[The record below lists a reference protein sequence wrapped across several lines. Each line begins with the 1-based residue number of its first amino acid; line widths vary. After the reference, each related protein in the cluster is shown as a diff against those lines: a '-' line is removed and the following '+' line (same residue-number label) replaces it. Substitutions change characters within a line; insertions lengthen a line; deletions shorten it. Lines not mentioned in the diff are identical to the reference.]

1 MMNMRTPT
9 LASSA
14 LALALAMPA
23 NAQEGFA
30 ITLNGNAVA
39 GDPVVVD
46 TVRRTDVALA
56 NADVQVVFDGL
67 GAVPRLDLELIGDPG
82 QAGDT
87 VTLQSALNYPAF
99 VQRGEVRVIDRAAL
113 GGPRTVATVP
123 VNPNGQ
129 VALTLPEGDDL
140 VVVHRVYDAQGR
152 FDETAPLSVMR
163 ADDRGLAEGVE
174 DGNDSARR
182 RGIPVSGGAVTV
194 TGTDV
199 APGARVVALG
209 EVVPTDRDGGFVIQR
224 ILPPGD
230 YGVDV
235 NVNGA
240 GQRVDLTRD
249 ITIPNSEWFYVATAD
264 LTFGIRE
271 GDSTDGRET
280 YQTGRVAGFF
290 DGKTAN
296 GTRITGSV
304 DTGEGDLDQ
313 IFRRLDERDPRQLLL
328 RVDPADLYP
337 TYGDDSTIE
346 DRTPTSG
353 KIFLRI
359 ERQANYLQ
367 WGDFDSDL
375 GDNDF
380 VQNDRSLYGLS
391 AGLATSS
398 VTSRGDARASL
409 SLYAAQPDMLP
420 QRDVFLGTGGTVF
433 FLEKQDIA
441 QASETISIQLRDPDT
456 GRVIDTQTLIAGE
469 DYAINYIQGI
479 ITLRRPLTAT
489 ANEGLFSIGSA
500 RDADVVLVAAYE
512 HTPTAGDVEG
522 FAYGGRAEGWVSDN
536 LRFGVSGMLDETG
549 VTDHQVVGV
558 DVLYA
563 MSDNSFVKI
572 ELAQSE
578 GTGFDSTFSADGGLI
593 VDDIA
598 ASGSDGQAFKIE
610 AQADLEELGFDGEGV
625 VNAYYEERTAGFSS
639 LDLNVASDETLY
651 GLTADVMLM
660 DRLTL
665 LVGFDHY
672 ENAAGVRNIDG
683 TWQLTYA
690 ASDQW
695 EYAVGVEVQDN
706 VGGTNAGNRTDVAA
720 KVTYSPTETASVYVF
735 GQATVDVS
743 QLPENNR
750 YGVGGSYEFSSGWTV
765 AGEVSDGDFGV
776 GGRITASNDDGNGNT
791 RYVGYELEP
800 GRDYDGIALR
810 GRDRGRLV
818 AGATQT
824 VSGTVDMFGE
834 NTYDVF
840 GRHRSLTS
848 AYGLTYAPND
858 ALSVTTA
865 FELGRVDDGDGYD
878 FERQALTLGVI
889 YETEQLSA
897 SGRVEY
903 RTEDGLQNGI
913 QVNADTLLVAAN
925 AAYKFDEER
934 RLVFSADLARS
945 ETAQSTLV
953 DGNYADVVLGYAF
966 RPIDN
971 DKLNVLARYRYLYDL
986 YGLRDAT
993 DDSGIRQRSHVVSVD
1008 ATYDL
1013 NQQWT
1018 LGGKIGYRS
1027 SQTLDAD
1034 GNLDAANDAWL
1045 AAASARWHLVKD
1057 WDALI
1062 EVRQLNLLDAGTTE
1076 TSALGAVYKNLGQN
1090 LKVGVGYN
1098 FGTFS
1103 DDLTDLTLDD
1113 QGAFLNIVAQF

>member
-1 MMNMRTPT
+1 MMRKKT
-9 LASSA
+9 LLTSA
-14 LALALAMPA
+14 LALAVAMPA
-23 NAQEGFA
+23 IAQEGFA
-30 ITLNGNAVA
+30 ISLNGNAVI

-67 GAVPRLDLELIGDPG
+67 GAVPRLDVELVGDPG
-82 QAGDT
+82 QTGDT

-99 VQRGEVRVIDRAAL
+99 VQRGEIRVIDRAAL
-113 GGPRTVATVP
+113 GGPRTVTTLP

-129 VALTLPEGDDL
+129 VALTLPEGEDL

-163 ADDRGLAEGVE
+163 ADPRLLAEGVE

-194 TGTDV
+194 TGSDV

-209 EVVPTDRDGGFVIQR
+209 EVVPTDRTGGFVIQR

-235 NVNGA
+235 NINGA

-249 ITIPNSEWFYVATAD
+249 ITIPNAEWFYVATAD
-264 LTFGIRE
+264 LTFGIRD

-280 YQTGRVAGFF
+280 YEIGRVAGFF

-375 GDNDF
+375 GDNRF

-398 VTSRGDARASL
+398 VTSQGEARAAL

-456 GRVIDTQTLIAGE
+456 NRVIETQTLIAGE

-479 ITLRRPLTAT
+479 VTLTRPIEASAT
-489 ANEGLFSIGSA
+489 EGLFTVGSA

-512 HTPTAGDVEG
+512 HTPTAGDVDG
-522 FAYGGRAEGWVSDN
+522 FAYGGRAEGWVTDN
-536 LRFGVSGMLDETG
+536 LRFGISGMLDETG
-549 VTDHQVVGV
+549 VTDHRVVGA
-558 DVLYA
+558 DLLFA
-563 MSDNSFVKI
+563 MSDSSYVKI
-572 ELAQSE
+572 EYARSE
-578 GTGFDSTFSADGGLI
+578 GSGFDSTYSADGGLI
-593 VDDIA
+593 VADIA
-598 ASGSDGQAFKIE
+598 GSGDEGVAARVE
-610 AQADLEELGFDGEGV
+610 ARADLSDFGLAAEGV
-625 VNAYYEERTAGFSS
+625 VDLYYEGRTAGFSS
-639 LDLNVASDETLY
+639 LDLNVSEDETLY
-651 GLTADVMLM
+651 GLSADVALN
-660 DRLTL
+660 DRLSL
-665 LVGFDHY
+665 LAGFDRY
-672 ENAAGVRNIDG
+672 ETASGTRKVDG
-683 TWQLTYA
+683 TLQLSYE
-690 ASDQW
+690 ASDRW
-695 EYAVGVEVQDN
+695 AYAFGVETQDN
-706 VGGTNAGNRTDVAA
+706 TGGTTPGSRTDLAA
-720 KVTYSPTETASVYVF
+720 KLTYSPSDTASVFVF
-735 GQATVDVS
+735 GQATVNATD
-743 QLPENNR
+743 LPENNR
-750 YGVGGSYEFSSGWTV
+750 LGFGGSYEFASGWTL
-765 AGEVSDGDFGV
+765 AGEVSDGDLGV
-776 GGRITASNDDGNGNT
+776 GGRITASKDDGNGNS
-791 RYVGYELEP
+791 RYIGYVLEP
-800 GRDYDGIALR
+800 GRDLDGITLN
-810 GRDRGRLV
+810 GRDRGRFV
-818 AGATQT
+818 AGGTQS
-824 VSGTVDMFGE
+824 VSSTVDMFGE
-834 NTYDVF
+834 NTYDLF

-848 AYGLTYAPND
+848 AYGLTYTAND
-858 ALSVTTA
+858 ALSITTA

-878 FERQALTLGVI
+878 FERQALTLGVV

-897 SGRVEY
+897 SGRLEY
-903 RTEDGLQNGI
+903 RTEDGVLNGSD
-913 QVNADTLLVAAN
+913 VNADTLLVSAN

-953 DGNYADVVLGYAF
+953 NGNYADVVLGYAF
-966 RPIDN
+966 RPIED

-1018 LGGKIGYRS
+1018 LGGKVGYRS

-1045 AAASARWHLVKD
+1045 AAASARWHLVRD
-1057 WDALI
+1057 WDALL
-1062 EVRQLNLLDAGTTE
+1062 EVRQLNLVDAGTSE
-1076 TSALGAVYKNLGQN
+1076 TSALGAVYKTLNQN

-1098 FGTFS
+1098 FGSFS

>member
-1 MMNMRTPT
+1 MMKRKNT
-9 LASSA
+9 LLTSA
-14 LALALAMPA
+14 LALGFAMPVA
-23 NAQEGFA
+23 AQDGFA
-30 ITLNGNAVA
+30 ISLNGDAVI

-67 GAVPRLDLELIGDPG
+67 GATPRLDVELVGDPG
-82 QAGDT
+82 RAGDV

-99 VQRGEVRVIDRAAL
+99 VQRGEFRVIDRAAT
-113 GGPRTVATVP
+113 GGARVVATVP

-129 VALTLPEGDDL
+129 STLTLPEGDDL

-152 FDETAPLSVMR
+152 FDETAPLSVMT
-163 ADDRGLAEGVE
+163 ADPRLLAEGVE

-199 APGARVVALG
+199 VPGSRVVALG
-209 EVVPTDRDGGFVIQR
+209 EVVPTDGSGGFVIQR

-230 YGVDV
+230 YGIDV
-235 NVNGA
+235 NVGGA
-240 GQRVDLTRD
+240 GQRVDITRD

-264 LTFGIRE
+264 LTFGYRD
-271 GDSTDGRET
+271 GDSTDGRES

-353 KIFLRI
+353 KVFLRI
-359 ERQANYLQ
+359 EREANYLQ
-367 WGDFDSDL
+367 WGDFDSAL
-375 GDNDF
+375 GDNRF

-391 AGLATSS
+391 AGLATAS
-398 VTSRGDARASL
+398 VTSQGDARASL

-441 QASETISIQLRDPDT
+441 QASETITLQLRDPDT
-456 GRVIDTQTLIAGE
+456 GRVIDTQTLVAGE

-479 ITLRRPLTAT
+479 VTLTRPIEATAT
-489 ANEGLFSIGSA
+489 EGLFTIGSA
-500 RDADVVLVAAYE
+500 RDAEVVLVAAYE
-512 HTPTAGDVEG
+512 HTPTAGDVDG
-522 FAYGGRAEGWVSDN
+522 FAYGGRAEGWVTDN

-549 VTDHQVVGV
+549 VTDHRVIGA
-558 DVLYA
+558 DLLYA

-572 ELAQSE
+572 EVAQSE

-593 VDDIA
+593 VSDVA
-598 ASGSDGQAFKIE
+598 AIGDEGQAFKVE
-610 AQADLEELGFDGEGV
+610 VQADLAELGLGGNGV
-625 VNAYYEERTAGFSS
+625 VSAYYEERTAGFSS
-639 LDLNVASDETLY
+639 LDVNVRDDETLY
-651 GLTADVMLM
+651 GLSADVELA
-660 DRLTL
+660 DRLKL
-665 LVGFDHY
+665 LVGMDYY
-672 ENAAGVRNIDG
+672 ENEAGTRKVDG
-683 TWQLTYA
+683 TWQLAYE
-690 ASDQW
+690 ASDRW
-695 EYAVGVEVQDN
+695 EYAIGVEVQDN
-706 VGGTNAGNRTDVAA
+706 TGGTDPGSRTDVAA
-720 KVTYSPTETASVYVF
+720 KVTYNASDTASVFVF
-735 GQATVDVS
+735 GQATVDVTD
-743 QLPENNR
+743 LPENNR
-750 YGVGGSYEFSSGWTV
+750 YGVGGSYEFASGWV
-765 AGEVSDGDFGV
+765 IAGEVSDGDLGT
-776 GGRITASNDDGNGNT
+776 GGRIMAINDDGNGNN
-791 RYVGYELEP
+791 RYIGYVLEP
-800 GRDYDGIALR
+800 GRDLDGIALD
-810 GRDRGRLV
+810 GSDRGRIV
-818 AGATQT
+818 AGGTQA
-824 VSGTVDMFGE
+824 VSSTVDMFGE
-834 NTYDVF
+834 NTYDLF

-848 AYGLTYAPND
+848 AYGLTYRPTD
-858 ALSVTTA
+858 VLSITTA
-865 FELGRVDDGDGYD
+865 FELGRLDDGANYD
-878 FERQALTLGVI
+878 FERHALTLGMI

-897 SGRVEY
+897 SGRLEY
-903 RTEDGLQNGI
+903 RTEDGLLNGA

-945 ETAQSTLV
+945 ETAQSVLV

-966 RPIDN
+966 RPVED

-993 DDSGIRQRSHVVSVD
+993 DDTGIRQRSHVVSVD

-1013 NQQWT
+1013 NPQWT
-1018 LGGKIGYRS
+1018 LGGKVGYRS

-1034 GNLDAANDAWL
+1034 GNLDVANDAWL
-1045 AAASARWHLVKD
+1045 AAASARWHVVKN
-1057 WDALI
+1057 WDALV
-1062 EVRQLNLLDAGTTE
+1062 EVRQLNLVDAGTTE
-1076 TSALGAVYKNLGQN
+1076 TSALGAVYKNLNQH

-1098 FGTFS
+1098 FGNFT

>member
-1 MMNMRTPT
+1 MNMRNTALLT
-9 LASSA
+9 SA
-14 LALALAMPA
+14 LALATAFPA
-23 NAQEGFA
+23 AAQDGFA
-30 ITLNGNAVA
+30 ISLNGDAII

-67 GAVPRLDLELIGDPG
+67 GADPRLDVELVGDPG
-82 QAGDT
+82 RAGDQI
-87 VTLQSALNYPAF
+87 TLQSALNYPAF
-99 VQRGEVRVIDRAAL
+99 VQRGEIRVIDRAAL
-113 GGPRTVATVP
+113 GGARTVATVP
-123 VNPNGQ
+123 VDPNGQ

-163 ADDRGLAEGVE
+163 TDTRGLAEGVE
-174 DGNDSARR
+174 DGSDSARR

-194 TGTDV
+194 SGADV

-209 EVVPTDRDGGFVIQR
+209 EVVPTDGSGGFVIQR

-235 NVNGA
+235 SVNGA
-240 GQRVDLTRD
+240 GRRVDLTRD
-249 ITIPNSEWFYVATAD
+249 ITIPNAEWFYVATAD

-271 GDSTDGRET
+271 GDSTTGRET

-290 DGKTAN
+290 DGKTAG
-296 GTRITGSV
+296 GTRITGSL

-353 KIFLRI
+353 KLFLRI
-359 ERQANYLQ
+359 EREANYLQ

-375 GDNDF
+375 GDNRF

-398 VTSRGDARASL
+398 VTPAGEARAAL
-409 SLYAAQPDMLP
+409 TLYAAQPDMLP
-420 QRDVFLGTGGTVF
+420 QRDIFLGTGGTVF

-441 QASETISIQLRDPDT
+441 QASESLSIQLRDPDT

-479 ITLRRPLTAT
+479 VTLTRPIEAS
-489 ANEGLFSIGSA
+489 ASDGLFSIGSA

-512 HTPTAGDVEG
+512 HTPTAGDVDG
-522 FAYGGRAEGWVSDN
+522 FAYGGRAEGWVTDN

-549 VTDHQVVGV
+549 VTDHRVVGA
-558 DVLYA
+558 DLLLA
-563 MSDNSFVKI
+563 LSDNSFVKI
-572 ELAQSE
+572 EYAESE

-593 VDDIA
+593 VNDIA
-598 ASGSDGQAFKIE
+598 ASGDAGQAVKIE
-610 AQADLEELGFDGEGV
+610 AQADLAELGLGSEGV

-639 LDLNVASDETLY
+639 LDLGVTSDETLY
-651 GLTADVMLM
+651 GLSADVKLL

-672 ENAAGVRNIDG
+672 ENEAGVRTVDG
-683 TWQLTYA
+683 TWQLAYE

-706 VGGTNAGNRTDVAA
+706 TGGTNPGSRTDVAA
-720 KVTYSPTETASVYVF
+720 KVTYRPSDDASVYVF
-735 GQATVDVS
+735 GQATVDVVD
-743 QLPENNR
+743 LPENNR
-750 YGVGGSYEFSSGWTV
+750 YGVGGTYAFANGWAV
-765 AGEVSDGDFGV
+765 AGEVSDGDLGV
-776 GGRITASNDDGNGNT
+776 GGRITASRDDGNGNT
-791 RYVGYELEP
+791 RYLGYELEP
-800 GRDYDGIALR
+800 GRDLNGLVLN
-810 GRDRGRLV
+810 GRDRGRFV
-818 AGATQT
+818 AGGTQS
-824 VSGTVDMFGE
+824 VSSTVDMFGE
-834 NTYDVF
+834 NTYDLF

-858 ALSVTTA
+858 ALSITTA
-865 FELGRVDDGDGYD
+865 LEFGRVDDGDLYD
-878 FERQALTLGVI
+878 FERQALTLGVV
-889 YETEQLSA
+889 YEDDQLSA

-903 RTEDGLQNGI
+903 RVEDGLQNGL
-913 QVNADTLLVAAN
+913 QVNADTLLVSAN
-925 AAYKFDEER
+925 AAYKIDEER

-945 ETAQSTLV
+945 QTDQSTLV

-966 RPIDN
+966 RPTQD

-986 YGLRDAT
+986 YGLRDAS
-993 DDSGIRQRSHVVSVD
+993 DDSGIRQRSHVVSLD

-1013 NQQWT
+1013 NPQWT
-1018 LGGKIGYRS
+1018 LGGKVGYRS

-1045 AAASARWHLVKD
+1045 AAASARWHVVKD

-1062 EVRQLNLLDAGTTE
+1062 EVRQLNLVDAGTSE
-1076 TSALGAVYKNLGQN
+1076 SSALGAVYKSLNAN

-1098 FGTFS
+1098 FGSFS
-1103 DDLTDLTLDD
+1103 DDLTDLTRDD
-1113 QGAFLNIVAQF
+1113 QGAFLNIIAQF